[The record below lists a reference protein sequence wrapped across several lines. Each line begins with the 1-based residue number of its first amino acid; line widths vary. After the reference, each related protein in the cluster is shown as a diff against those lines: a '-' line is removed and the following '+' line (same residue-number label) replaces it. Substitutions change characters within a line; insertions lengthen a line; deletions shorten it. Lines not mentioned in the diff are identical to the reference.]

1 MADAGAAKLSASE
14 IRAATPD
21 DLTAI
26 ATLWR
31 ESTISMDGGAP
42 RLHDVEALR
51 ARLQSEGWRIEV
63 AENDD
68 KIRGFLAVRESE
80 CVVDQLFVAPTA
92 QGEGLGA
99 RLLWRAQALMPEGFT
114 LRTPLSNLAGQRF
127 YERHGLTMLRDE
139 PHPQAGFLVRYYGW
153 SP

>member
-1 MADAGAAKLSASE
+1 MSASE
-14 IRAATPD
+14 IRAATQD

-42 RLHDVEALR
+42 RVHDVEALR
-51 ARLQSEGWRIEV
+51 ARLQSEGWLIEV
-63 AENDD
+63 AENED
-68 KIRGFLAVRESE
+68 KIVGFLALRERE
-80 CVVDQLFVAPTA
+80 RVVDQLFVVPSV
-92 QGEGLGA
+92 QGEGVGA
-99 RLLWRAQALMPEGFT
+99 RLLRHAQALMPDGFT

-153 SP
+153 FP

>member
-1 MADAGAAKLSASE
+1 MSASE
-14 IRAATPD
+14 IRAATQD

-42 RLHDVEALR
+42 RVHDVKALR
-51 ARLQSEGWRIEV
+51 ARLQSEGWWIEV
-63 AENDD
+63 VENDD
-68 KIRGFLAVRESE
+68 RITGFLAVRERE
-80 CVVDQLFVAPTA
+80 RVVDQLFVAPSA
-92 QGEGLGA
+92 QGAGLGA
-99 RLLWRAQALMPEGFT
+99 RLLRRAQALMPEGFT

-127 YERHGLTMLRDE
+127 YERHGLIMLRDE

>member
-1 MADAGAAKLSASE
+1 MNASE

-42 RLHDVEALR
+42 RVHDVEALR

-63 AENDD
+63 VENDD
-68 KIRGFLAVRESE
+68 RITGFLAVRERE
-80 CVVDQLFVAPTA
+80 RVVDQLFVAPSA
-92 QGEGLGA
+92 QGAGLGA
-99 RLLWRAQALMPEGFT
+99 RLLRRAQALMPEGFT

-127 YERHGLTMLRDE
+127 YERHGLIMLRDE